1 MEYKKDNSLD
11 GISQND
17 HAQEGSQE
25 DISPRISQ
33 ESLSKDSSFV
43 SRQGSLLEDSPF
55 VSRQGSLSEDS
66 PFVSRQ
72 GSLSEDSPFFSRQG
86 SLSEDSPFVSRQGSL
101 SEDSPFVNRQ
111 ESLSEDRPHINGQE
125 SSSENSFDKHNLESI
140 SKTSSYGSRVEIPTE
155 ENVERNSK
163 ESTLDDHSHRDYENN
178 QSGGRTLAKVL
189 LAVLIAAA
197 LFMVFTIIK
206 RSSITTNKQI
216 DSPSSVQEDADA
228 NEINSNETEEA
239 EETELETAE
248 KESEEDSQEESEEE
262 SQEVSEEES
271 QEEENAPVAD
281 QEEAA
286 EQKEWKERFD
296 RASQLGSSDALT
308 EDDFAFF
315 DREDNKYE
323 YHYNESRGT
332 SFMYEFPDELDPD
345 DNSDESKTITPR
357 GISLD
362 STREDVEMAY
372 GYPDASGTVSDECR
386 FYYLLHDFEGEG
398 DEVLQKQADW
408 HLGLDYYEY
417 YYKEACISFDFD
429 ENGGVA
435 AIAIDTK
442 SRMFW

>member
-1 MEYKKDNSLD
+1 M
-11 GISQND
+11 
-17 HAQEGSQE
+17 
-25 DISPRISQ
+25 
-33 ESLSKDSSFV
+33 
-43 SRQGSLLEDSPF
+43 
-55 VSRQGSLSEDS
+55 
-66 PFVSRQ
+66 
-72 GSLSEDSPFFSRQG
+72 
-86 SLSEDSPFVSRQGSL
+86 
-101 SEDSPFVNRQ
+101 
-111 ESLSEDRPHINGQE
+111 
-125 SSSENSFDKHNLESI
+125 
-140 SKTSSYGSRVEIPTE
+140 
-155 ENVERNSK
+155 
-163 ESTLDDHSHRDYENN
+163 
-178 QSGGRTLAKVL
+178 
-189 LAVLIAAA
+189 
-197 LFMVFTIIK
+197 
-206 RSSITTNKQI
+206 
-216 DSPSSVQEDADA
+216 
-228 NEINSNETEEA
+228 
-239 EETELETAE
+239 
-248 KESEEDSQEESEEE
+248 
-262 SQEVSEEES
+262 
-271 QEEENAPVAD
+271 
-281 QEEAA
+281 
-286 EQKEWKERFD
+286 
-296 RASQLGSSDALT
+296 T

-323 YHYNESRGT
+323 YHYDESWGT

>member
-25 DISPRISQ
+25 DISPQISQ
-33 ESLSKDSSFV
+33 ESLSKDSS
-43 SRQGSLLEDSPF
+43 F

-72 GSLSEDSPFFSRQG
+72 GSLSEDSPFI
-86 SLSEDSPFVSRQGSL
+86 SRQGSL

-111 ESLSEDRPHINGQE
+111 GSLSKDSPHIKGQE
-125 SSSENSFDKHNLESI
+125 TSSENNFDKNNPDSI
-140 SKTSSYGSRVEIPTE
+140 SENSSYGSRVEIPTE
-155 ENVERNSK
+155 EIVEKNSK

-262 SQEVSEEES
+262 SQE
-271 QEEENAPVAD
+271 EENAPVAD

-323 YHYNESRGT
+323 YHYDESWGT